1 MSGGQFCSGYGG
13 GQLNQALGTER
24 EEQTAS
30 FRRFATV
37 PPRTRRT
44 SRSGWSQPNWAQLIE
59 QCSQGLAL
67 GVLRA
72 LSHLAI
78 LQPEFNDFVRGLQRV
93 SRNVDH
99 ARDVASLDSQSFI
112 AATYHVHTADRPVW
126 FENADAPMSA
136 AGLPIRHGPRQSYSC
151 AGYAALLAGA
161 ALSTITGV
169 SNQVISGAA
178 PKAFAT
184 YSRHSVL

>member
-1 MSGGQFCSGYGG
+1 MC
-13 GQLNQALGTER
+13 QA
-24 EEQTAS
+24 AN
-30 FRRFATV
+30 FAQGMAADNCTK
-37 PPRTRRT
+37 PLARKAT
-44 SRSGWSQPNWAQLIE
+44 SRAKSKPPAFGGLPPFLPEPDEPVGAVGRSLIWAQLIE

-112 AATYHVHTADRPVW
+112 AATYHVHTADRPV
-126 FENADAPMSA
+126 
-136 AGLPIRHGPRQSYSC
+136 G
-151 AGYAALLAGA
+151 
-161 ALSTITGV
+161 
-169 SNQVISGAA
+169 
-178 PKAFAT
+178 
-184 YSRHSVL
+184 SRTQTP